1 MTKHVRR
8 TWQSAWPWVLL
19 FRVCNA
25 WFVATYFDPDEFWQA
40 PESAHA
46 WLHPGTTQLPWEHR
60 ARLRSA
66 FHPMLLVAFAKLW
79 PKRIPVMTSAR
90 MLHAGI
96 ACVADLAAVDLAE
109 KHAGRSA
116 ARWTLVLQLSNW
128 FLCYAGTRCFANGI
142 ETAFLTLSLA
152 MWPERKMGTI
162 LCAAIAC
169 VVRPS
174 AAAACAIAS
183 LLVWRAMPWIRA
195 IGMAATTAT
204 VVLALDTRYY
214 GELTFTP
221 WNFFVFNILQ
231 GGADYYGVHP
241 WHWYLTNAM
250 PTMIGLLV
258 VVIGMGFWKGPR
270 WSLPLAATFIWL
282 FPLST
287 AKHKEFRFALP
298 AVPLLHVHCA
308 MVITSHMS
316 RGNKSHSFASP
327 HGCHTA
333 SNRMS
338 SKGRVDSSKGEG
350 KLLTKKLR
358 TVLQRVG
365 IAGLPNVFYRL
376 TADPSQAWTNLGMHL
391 MQKNVSLVVVAHLLL
406 QMPLS
411 VYFCRYHQRG
421 AVEAMRWL
429 RTHADASGYPI
440 SSDAA
445 AHHMEANV
453 PGLHFNPPSD
463 GGSTRHSHWSS
474 FSKRSASD
482 GLPAFGVMVLARCHA
497 TPAQSFTILQTN
509 IAHLDCTPPSYRQN
523 APPSIASAQMS
534 YCKEVLGNVSES
546 DCFEWNPKSFAA
558 EALARHPVDFL
569 VIFDSARNA
578 LESTLKFHHCR
589 QRAQFFQ
596 SHFSSD
602 GSLEKYVWVYQ
613 CGGRRK
619 PAELQID
626 GQR

>member
-1 MTKHVRR
+1 
-8 TWQSAWPWVLL
+8 
-19 FRVCNA
+19 
-25 WFVATYFDPDEFWQA
+25 
-40 PESAHA
+40 
-46 WLHPGTTQLPWEHR
+46 
-60 ARLRSA
+60 
-66 FHPMLLVAFAKLW
+66 MLLVAFAKLW
-79 PKRIPVMTSAR
+79 PTNIPVMTSAR

-142 ETAFLTLSLA
+142 ETAFLTVSLA

-174 AAAACAIAS
+174 AAAACAICS

-195 IGMAATTAT
+195 IGVAMATSTF
-204 VVLALDTRYY
+204 VLALDSGYY

-270 WSLPLAATFIWL
+270 WSLPLAAAFVWL
-282 FPLST
+282 FPLSM

-316 RGNKSHSFASP
+316 RGNKTHSSAFA
-327 HGCHTA
+327 HGSHTA

-338 SKGRVDSSKGEG
+338 SKARVDSPEGEG
-350 KLLTKKLR
+350 KHMAKNMP
-358 TVLQRVG
+358 TVLQRIG
-365 IAGLPNVFYRL
+365 IARLPHVFYEL
-376 TADPSQAWTNLGMHL
+376 TADPSQTWATVGMLL
-391 MQKNVSLVVVAHLLL
+391 MQKNIRLVVVVHLLL
-406 QMPLS
+406 QLPFS

-429 RTHADASGYPI
+429 RTYADASGYPV
-440 SSDAA
+440 SRGAA
-445 AHHMEANV
+445 THHMGANV
-453 PGLHFNPPSD
+453 PRLQFNPSSD
-463 GGSTRHSHWSS
+463 GDGTWQSHWSR
-474 FSKRSASD
+474 FSEHRTSD

-497 TPAQSFTILQTN
+497 TPAQSFANLHTN
-509 IAHLDCTPPSYRQN
+509 VARLDCTPPSHRQN

-534 YCKEVLGNVSES
+534 HCKEVLGNVSES
-546 DCFEWNPKSFAA
+546 DCFEWNPRAFAS

-578 LESTLKFHHCR
+578 LESTLKLHHCR

-613 CGGRRK
+613 CGGRGK

-626 GQR
+626 SQR